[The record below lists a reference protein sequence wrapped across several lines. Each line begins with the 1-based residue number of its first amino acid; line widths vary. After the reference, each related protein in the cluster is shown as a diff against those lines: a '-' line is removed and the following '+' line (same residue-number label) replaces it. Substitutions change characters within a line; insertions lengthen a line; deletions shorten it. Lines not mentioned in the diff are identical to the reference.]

1 MTRLE
6 ALEQLATGV
15 MGVKRPPNILWRD
28 TGNFSQKSKVLLE
41 WYDDPANYPC
51 IDVFASC
58 SPVAIR
64 WKHGE
69 AAKPYRPDR
78 DPAQAMDL
86 AEAWCRQK
94 PEHRLM
100 EIEFIPSLSRWTVHL
115 WKEQVA
121 RMDGHYA
128 TDRAA
133 ALTGAVYEAE
143 GIKVEE

>member
-1 MTRLE
+1 MTRIE

-15 MGVKRPPNILWRD
+15 MGVKTPPLS
-28 TGNFSQKSKVLLE
+28 GVALPVLE
-41 WYDDPANYPC
+41 WYDDPTNYPC

-133 ALTGAVYEAE
+133 ALTSAVYEAE